1 MTRTLVGLLL
11 LAALAGAAQQK
22 KGDKQEPPANAP
34 VQQAEKSPAQPEVA
48 AAVDLKTFVI
58 GPEDVLSIRVWR
70 EPELSSYAKVRVDGK
85 ISVPLAGEVMAA
97 GRTPVQLGED
107 ITKALSGFVNNPLVM
122 VAVYEVYSR
131 KYSITGE
138 VERPGS
144 FPLITPT
151 TVLEALIKT
160 GGFKDYAKKK
170 KITVLRKGVVLKF
183 NYEDVVKGK
192 NPGQNIPL
200 EDGDLIVV
208 P

>member
-11 LAALAGAAQQK
+11 LAAFAGAAQQK
-22 KGDKQEPPANAP
+22 KGDKQEPPASAP
-34 VQQAEKSPAQPEVA
+34 AQQADRNTAQPEIS

-58 GPEDVLSIRVWR
+58 GPEDVLSIKVWR

-85 ISVPLAGEVMAA
+85 ISVPLAGEIVAA
-97 GRTPVQLGED
+97 GRTPVQLSED
-107 ITKALSGFVNNPLVM
+107 ITKALAGFVNNPLVM

-131 KYSITGE
+131 KFSITGE
-138 VERPGS
+138 VARPGS

-151 TVLEALIKT
+151 TVLEALIKA

-192 NPGQNIPL
+192 KQEQNIQL